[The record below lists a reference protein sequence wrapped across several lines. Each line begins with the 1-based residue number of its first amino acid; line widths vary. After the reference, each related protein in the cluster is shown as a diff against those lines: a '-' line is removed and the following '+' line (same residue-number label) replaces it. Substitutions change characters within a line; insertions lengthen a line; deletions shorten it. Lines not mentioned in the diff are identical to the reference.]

1 MPAVDGDA
9 MLPGPEA
16 REVVVGDRG
25 LGLIG
30 RVVVAVAVDRDVLAH
45 LQEDQNPDEP
55 RRRHQPSVVGP
66 PA

>member
-9 MLPGPEA
+9 VLPGPEA

-25 LGLIG
+25 LGLVG

-45 LQEDQNPDEP
+45 LQEYQDPDEP
-55 RRRHQPSVVGP
+55 RRGDQASVVGP